1 MGPPVTRRT
10 SHPIVTPL
18 VRLNQLRYFPPSK
31 RRRRGACLSAGLQK
45 SARWR
50 PGGGL
55 AGQSLIDYLGKNLRV
70 TYVRSPGGSGGT
82 ADIVLTNAGRKD
94 IPPGARM
101 TTWTVYFNHATA
113 GERSVNVVGRAGRL
127 STQLA

>member
-1 MGPPVTRRT
+1 VGPP
-10 SHPIVTPL
+10 SLDAAASPIVTPL

-31 RRRRGACLSAGLQK
+31 WRRRGACLSAGLQK

-55 AGQSLIDYLGKNLRV
+55 TGQSLIDYLGKNLRV

-113 GERSVNVVGRAGRL
+113 GERSVNVVGGAVRL